1 MWEIPVA
8 IVAFVVVMII
18 VGVKNDKW
26 HAERGTKPK
35 SPKTYDY
42 YDDNEDEEYVTR
54 SRRRH
59 DEKRQRRASRHKDDP
74 HEDYD
79 TYIDE
84 KGNEHSVDYDD
95 YCDECD
101 EYHDE

>member
-1 MWEIPVA
+1 MWVLQVI
-8 IVAFVVVMII
+8 IVVVVVI
-18 VGVKNDKW
+18 VIGQIDSKW
-26 HAERGTKPK
+26 RAERGIKPRA
-35 SPKTYDY
+35 PKTYDY

-54 SRRRH
+54 SRRRRE
-59 DEKRQRRASRHKDDP
+59 EKEQRRASRFRDDP

-84 KGNEHSVDYDD
+84 KGNEHSIDYDD

-101 EYHDE
+101 EYHEE